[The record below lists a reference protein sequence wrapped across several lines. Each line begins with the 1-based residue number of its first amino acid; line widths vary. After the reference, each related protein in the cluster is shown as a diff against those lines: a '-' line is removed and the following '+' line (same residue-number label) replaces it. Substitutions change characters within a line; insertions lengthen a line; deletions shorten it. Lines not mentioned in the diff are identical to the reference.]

1 MNDRSAEKQYILA
14 AVLED
19 HGTSISV
26 KAMREDTEYGTE
38 AYFWRL
44 SFTYDAQEI
53 SVESYS
59 YGDAVLKLWN
69 AAEALGLLDG
79 QFIID

>member
-19 HGTSISV
+19 HGTSINV
-26 KAMREDTEYGTE
+26 TAMREDSEYGTE
-38 AYFWRL
+38 SYFWRL
-44 SFTYDAQEI
+44 SFTYEAQEI

-59 YGDAVLKLWN
+59 YGEAVLKLWD
-69 AAEALGLLDG
+69 AAEALGMLEG